1 MVSIVALLSRA
12 AERVDSLLPLAV
24 VPFVLAA
31 LSFDKFGRIVA
42 ANADFRFG
50 ITFGF
55 PTTVS
60 SSWAFVN
67 VPQPSPGPTLPAGG
81 VGGTVLVLLAVTV
94 LSAAL
99 GAGYLGSLR
108 REFAGVERSFLQDS
122 RAYFGPFLGFE
133 LVHLALV
140 LAGLLAALVAVPLGL
155 LVLPLLFA
163 FAYLFYATPYL
174 VVVDGI
180 DLPSAFRRS
189 YEYAT
194 SGGKYAS
201 FFVQYL
207 VGVGLVSVVA
217 TPLFSNSVIGGAI
230 GVVVLAPVAL
240 LFDAATMLFVHDL
253 TGATGHE
260 GPTAPGTAPGGQSN
274 MPVET

>member
-12 AERVDSLLPLAV
+12 AERIDSLLPLSL
-24 VPFVLAA
+24 VPLVLAA
-31 LSFDKFGRIVA
+31 LSLDKFRRIA
-42 ANADFRFG
+42 ASNADFRFG

-60 SSWAFVN
+60 SSWEFIN
-67 VPQPSPGPTLPAGG
+67 VPQPAPGLTLPAGG
-81 VGGTVLVLLAVTV
+81 VGATVLVLLAVTV

-108 REFAGVERSFLQDS
+108 RELAGVERSFLEDS

-133 LVHLALV
+133 LLHLALV
-140 LAGLLAALVAVPLGL
+140 LAGLLAALVALPLGL
-155 LVLPLLFA
+155 LVLPLLLA

-174 VVVDGI
+174 VVVEGT
-180 DLPSAFRRS
+180 DLPSALRRS

-194 SGGKYAS
+194 SDGEYAS

-207 VGVGLVSVVA
+207 VSVGLVSVVA
-217 TPLFSNSVIGGAI
+217 TPLFSNSVLGAAV

-240 LFDAATMLFVHDL
+240 LFDTATMLFVRDL
-253 TGATGHE
+253 AGATGRE
-260 GPTAPGTAPGGQSN
+260 GPTASGTDPGGQSN